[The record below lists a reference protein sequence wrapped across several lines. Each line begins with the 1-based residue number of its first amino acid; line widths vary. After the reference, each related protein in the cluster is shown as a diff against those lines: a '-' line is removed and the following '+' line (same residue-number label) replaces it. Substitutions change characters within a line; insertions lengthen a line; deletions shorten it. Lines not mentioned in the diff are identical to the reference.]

1 MEKPGF
7 YAILPSPVRYD
18 RRLSASEKVFFAEI
32 TALSDQCGYC
42 YAGNGYFS
50 ELYDTSDRTVQRWV
64 KHLQELGYVAVTKE
78 ISEALEIPIEVL
90 EKNFSTSYSAA
101 RGALNEFWR
110 TCEMQRSW
118 FADKFCQPIYEMWL
132 DEAVSRGRVKA
143 PGYFTDPAVAG
154 AYSACKWNGP
164 ARTNLNPIQEV
175 TAAEKRIALGI
186 SKYFY
191 RVDHAV
197 LLEILGRR
205 ITDPDVMTL
214 LERVINNPNEP
225 FGLPRGKKPE
235 DVAFESWLYNVGM
248 PIGNLLSQMFANIV
262 LNELDQYCK
271 HVLKIHCYIRYMDDI
286 LVLGPDKEQLK
297 QCHAAIAAFLSEM
310 LHLDLNAKTC
320 IRPVSMGIEF
330 VGQRVWATHCVLRK
344 STVRRMKR
352 EVRKISEDV
361 RDGVI
366 TGVEYQRRVASI
378 RGMMDHTNSG
388 ALRWRLNEITLNIV
402 GEEYGQLPYGRGD
415 SDRKAVRGGGAA
427 KRDHPRAA

>member
-1 MEKPGF
+1 MSKKLGEPVALARAEDGHTVIGPGAF
-7 YAILPSPVRYD
+7 AVMTDFAWLERANRNARKGKRYREEVRYFHQNLD
-18 RRLSASEKVFFAEI
+18 GNLLDIQRDVRAGTYRTGGYRHLWVQVPKKRL
-32 TALSDQCGYC
+32 
-42 YAGNGYFS
+42 
-50 ELYDTSDRTVQRWV
+50 
-64 KHLQELGYVAVTKE
+64 
-78 ISEALEIPIEVL
+78 
-90 EKNFSTSYSAA
+90 
-101 RGALNEFWR
+101 
-110 TCEMQRSW
+110 
-118 FADKFCQPIYEMWL
+118 
-132 DEAVSRGRVKA
+132 
-143 PGYFTDPAVAG
+143 
-154 AYSACKWNGP
+154 
-164 ARTNLNPIQEV
+164 
-175 TAAEKRIALGI
+175 
-186 SKYFY
+186 
-191 RVDHAV
+191 
-197 LLEILGRR
+197 
-205 ITDPDVMTL
+205 VMAL

-286 LVLGPDKEQLK
+286 LVLGPDKEQLQ
-297 QCHAAIAAFLSEM
+297 QCRDAIAAYLGAV

-330 VGQRVWATHCVLRK
+330 VGQRVWATHAVLRK
-344 STVRRMKR
+344 STALRMKR

-366 TGVEYQRRVASI
+366 TRQEYERRVASI

-402 GEEYGQLPYGRGD
+402 GEEYGQLPYGRGN

>member
-1 MEKPGF
+1 MSKKLGEPVALARAEDGHTVIGPGAF
-7 YAILPSPVRYD
+7 AVMTDFAWLERANRNARKGKRYREEVRYFHQNLDGNLLDIQRDVRAGTYRTGGYRHLWVQVQKKRLVMALPYRD
-18 RRLSASEKVFFAEI
+18 RIVQWSVYQL
-32 TALSDQCGYC
+32 LNQ
-42 YAGNGYFS
+42 YF
-50 ELYDTSDRTVQRWV
+50 DRTFITDSYACRVGKGSHKAVGR
-64 KHLQELGYVAVTKE
+64 LQYWLRQVD
-78 ISEALEIPIEVL
+78 
-90 EKNFSTSYSAA
+90 
-101 RGALNEFWR
+101 
-110 TCEMQRSW
+110 RS
-118 FADKFCQPIYEMWL
+118 IYPDWYYLKL
-132 DEAVSRGRVKA
+132 D
-143 PGYFTDPAVAG
+143 
-154 AYSACKWNGP
+154 
-164 ARTNLNPIQEV
+164 
-175 TAAEKRIALGI
+175 I

-214 LERVINNPNEP
+214 LERVIDNPNEP
-225 FGLPRGKKPE
+225 FGLPPGKKPE

-297 QCHAAIAAFLSEM
+297 QYHAEIAAFLSEM

-330 VGQRVWATHCVLRK
+330 VGQRVWATHAVLRK
-344 STVRRMKR
+344 STARRMKR

-366 TGVEYQRRVASI
+366 NRQEYQRRVASI